1 MANPIASRNATRGE
15 RGFTIM
21 ELLIVMGIS
30 LFGMAGLMSVYT
42 STAGANQGVS
52 QSAEAIDICEQ
63 TMEGFRSMSVA
74 QIEAVPTYGA
84 ITSSGWGPVAHDDGF
99 ILGRNEVHFER
110 QISAAE
116 VPSFPG
122 LVRIDVVVS
131 WADDGEDPTNAATL
145 ASEFHSVTLQMVRTR
160 LEAL

>member
-1 MANPIASRNATRGE
+1 MADLTTRNVERGE
-15 RGFTIM
+15 HGFTIM

-52 QSAEAIDICEQ
+52 HSAEAIDICEQ
-63 TMEGFRSMSVA
+63 TMEGFRSMSVP
-74 QIEAVPTYGA
+74 QIEAVPGYGA
-84 ITSSGWGPVAHDDGF
+84 IPAGSGWGPVAHADGF
-99 ILGRNEVHFER
+99 ILGRNDVYFDRRVSAKEVTG
-110 QISAAE
+110 
-116 VPSFPG
+116 FPG

-131 WADDGEDPTNAATL
+131 WADDGDDPTNASAL
-145 ASEFHSVTLQMVRTR
+145 ASEVHSISLQMVRTR

>member
-1 MANPIASRNATRGE
+1 MANTIASRNATRGE

-74 QIEAVPTYGA
+74 QIETDYSA
-84 ITSSGWGPVAHDDGF
+84 ITGTGWGPVTHFDGF